1 MVRPTASQV
10 FGKNVNRLRTASAL
24 TQEALAEKAD
34 LSRRFLQEIE
44 SGAKSP
50 TVPMLAKLRQALG
63 CTWDDLL
70 KGL

>member
-1 MVRPTASQV
+1 MRQSDSQV
-10 FGKNVNRLRTASAL
+10 FGKNVNRLRTKSAL

-34 LSRRFLQEIE
+34 LSRPYLQEIE

-50 TVPMLAKLRQALG
+50 TVSILAKLRRALD
-63 CTWDDLL
+63 CTWEDLL

>member
-1 MVRPTASQV
+1 MRQTDSQV
-10 FGKNVNRLRTASAL
+10 FGKNVNRLRTTSAL

-34 LSRRFLQEIE
+34 LSRRYLQEIE

-50 TVPMLAKLRQALG
+50 TVPMLAKLRRALN
-63 CTWDDLL
+63 CSWDDLL

>member
-1 MVRPTASQV
+1 
-10 FGKNVNRLRTASAL
+10 VNRLRTTSGL

-34 LSRRFLQEIE
+34 MSRRYLQEIE

-50 TVPMLAKLRQALG
+50 TVPMLARLRRALN
-63 CTWDDLL
+63 CPWEELL

>member
-1 MVRPTASQV
+1 VRFTASKI
-10 FGKNVNRLRTASAL
+10 FGRNVNRLRMMSGL

-50 TVPMLAKLRQALG
+50 TVPMLAKLRRALD
-63 CTWDDLL
+63 CSWDDLL